1 MRFFELFASTPN
13 VVTCFS
19 QGVNQSAQGTDKVNS
34 IINCH
39 LATGRI
45 GKPGAGPFSLTG
57 QPNAM
62 GGREVGGLANQ
73 LAAHMGFSPEEVDRV
88 GRFWRAPNM
97 VASRGPQGHADVRGD
112 RARQDQGA
120 LGHGDQSGGVAAA
133 RGARYARRLESSI
146 SLSFRTTLLRNDT
159 INAGA
164 HILLPAAAWG
174 EKDGTV
180 TNSERRI
187 SRQRTFLP
195 AAGEAEPDWWIVS
208 QVAHRMGYRDA
219 FGYEHAADIFREH
232 AALSAFENHGTRDF
246 DIGGLA
252 KIDDD
257 GFNALNPVQWPA
269 HANGALG
276 TPRLFGDGKYFTHDR
291 KARLVA
297 PDKPALSAATSA
309 QFPFRLNTGR
319 IRDQWHTMTRSG
331 LSPRLAQHVAE
342 PFVEVHPADAAAFN
356 LVDGGFARLRS
367 SYGTCVLKVVVTE
380 SQRQGSLFAPIHWS
394 DETASCARIGE
405 LVTAAN
411 DPYSGQ
417 PEVKATPVAI
427 RPVAFAYRGFLLATK
442 SPALPDDTW
451 WARVTVTKGVGL
463 LLASN
468 DRPGLWRARAAD
480 LFETSRNRRVSG

>member
-1 MRFFELFASTPN
+1 MFEAIERGKIRALW
-13 VVTCFS
+13 VM
-19 QGVNQSAQGTDKVNS
+19 
-34 IINCH
+34 
-39 LATGRI
+39 ATNPAVSLPRGRAI
-45 GKPGAGPFSLTG
+45 RK
-57 QPNAM
+57 
-62 GGREVGGLANQ
+62 
-73 LAAHMGFSPEEVDRV
+73 
-88 GRFWRAPNM
+88 
-97 VASRGPQGHADVRGD
+97 
-112 RARQDQGA
+112 A
-120 LGHGDQSGGVAAA
+120 LGKLDLFVVSDNVAA
-133 RGARYARRLESSI
+133 
-146 SLSFRTTLLRNDT
+146 NDT
-159 INAGA
+159 IKAGA

-195 AAGEAEPDWWIVS
+195 AAGEAKPDWWIVS

-442 SPALPDDTW
+442 SPTLPDDTW

-468 DRPGLWRARAAD
+468 DRPELWRARAAD
-480 LFETSRNRRVSG
+480 LFGPDRNRRVSG